1 EMAIDRWLLV
11 TQNGKAF
18 GWFDTHQPAT
28 AITHDNINLGATFHQ
43 QGSPLRHLLD
53 AALSSPNHRAV
64 IVDEQQIPQG
74 TIHLD
79 QVLDMCKFTR
89 QEGA

>member
-1 EMAIDRWLLV
+1 MTIDRWLLV

-28 AITHDNINLGATFHQ
+28 AITHDNINLGATFHP

-64 IVDEQQIPQG
+64 IVDERQIPQG

-79 QVLDMCKFTR
+79 QVLDMCKSTR
-89 QEGA
+89 KEGA

>member
-1 EMAIDRWLLV
+1 MSIEICGV
-11 TQNGKAF
+11 GKRF
-18 GWFDTHQPAT
+18 GNFVAL
-28 AITHDNINLGATFHQ
+28 DNINLGATFHQ

-64 IVDEQQIPQG
+64 IVDERQIPQG

-79 QVLDMCKFTR
+79 QVLDMCKSTR